1 MTRLKE
7 VKLEQDVLAKDLK
20 EVMKSLRDT
29 SVTQDTI
36 TNVILHAIL
45 RQIADISTTLA
56 IISDELG
63 ENK

>member
-7 VKLEQDVLAKDLK
+7 VKSEQDDLARDIA
-20 EVMKSLRDT
+20 VSMRSLRD
-29 SVTQDTI
+29 VNGTQDTI
-36 TNVILHAIL
+36 TNVTLHTIL
-45 RQIADISTTLA
+45 RQMVDISTILA

>member
-20 EVMKSLRDT
+20 EVMRSLRDA

-36 TNVILHAIL
+36 TNVNLHAIL
-45 RQIADISTTLA
+45 RQMVDISTTLA

>member
-20 EVMKSLRDT
+20 EVMKSLRDV
-29 SVTQDTI
+29 SITQDTI
-36 TNVILHAIL
+36 TNVTLHAIL
-45 RQIADISTTLA
+45 RQMVDISTTLA

>member
-7 VKLEQDVLAKDLK
+7 VKSEQDDLARDI
-20 EVMKSLRDT
+20 VVSMRSLRD
-29 SVTQDTI
+29 VNGTQDTI
-36 TNVILHAIL
+36 TNVTLHAIL
-45 RQIADISTTLA
+45 RQMVDISTTLA

>member
-20 EVMKSLRDT
+20 EVMRSLRDA

-45 RQIADISTTLA
+45 RQMVDISTTLA